1 MLGGRGTHSSAAR
14 RLGVLLAL
22 LALWLVA
29 ATAANAALNLDG
41 ISDGALPNVDART
54 GTIAPTAAQL
64 AAVDAM
70 GAHATWN
77 SFGTPHVLTGDGGFL
92 ATGVQGDTA
101 VAAARNYLDANK
113 ALFKL
118 ASADALVLH
127 GDSLLAGSQGHA
139 VTFRQRFGSLD
150 AWPDGIVTVGLTG
163 TPTTGWKV
171 ASVSSTL
178 TGADSLTGT
187 PQLSLQQ
194 GWSAAATN
202 VGLSV
207 SVTQIS
213 DNMGVRGGYATF
225 NVANF
230 GEQQYARPLAF
241 VTPSGVVPA
250 IEALVLGGP
259 QPAKGQPSSAGS
271 YSVIVDARN
280 GALLMRNDLVD
291 ELGADSAQQFSGDTG
306 PTDGG
311 CGPIHDIAVPGGT
324 KSLDIVASS
333 D

>member
-41 ISDGALPNVDART
+41 IQDGALPNYEART
-54 GTIAPTAAQL
+54 GAVAPTAAQL
-64 AAVDAM
+64 DAVDAM
-70 GAHATWN
+70 GANATWN
-77 SFGTPHVLTGDGGFL
+77 SFGTPHVLTKDGGFL
-92 ATGVQGDTA
+92 ATGVQGSTA
-101 VAAARNYLDANK
+101 VAAARNYLDANR
-113 ALFKL
+113 ALFKV

-163 TPTTGWKV
+163 SPATGWKV

-178 TGADSLTGT
+178 TGADALSGT

-194 GWSAAATN
+194 GWSAAAAD
-202 VGLSV
+202 VGLNV
-207 SVTQIS
+207 SVVEIGSQQ
-213 DNMGVRGGYATF
+213 GVAGGYGVF
-225 NVANF
+225 NVSNF

-241 VTPSGVVPA
+241 VTAQGVVPA

-259 QPAKGQPSSAGS
+259 APAKGQVSNAGS

-280 GALLMRNDLVD
+280 GSLLMRNDLVD
-291 ELGADSAQQFSGDTG
+291 DLDQNSAQPFSGDMG
-306 PTDGG
+306 SAD
-311 CGPIHDIAVPGGT
+311 
-324 KSLDIVASS
+324 
-333 D
+333 